1 VNERTLGRRVE
12 RGRGRIVEWGKHIY
26 GGLARGHKAVDGYRR
41 ESWVVMLA
49 FRVSEKGRLR

>member
-1 VNERTLGRRVE
+1 VNERTLRRRVE

-26 GGLARGHKAVDGYRR
+26 GGLAGGHKAVDGYRR
-41 ESWVVMLA
+41 ECGVVMLA